1 MLALKSTQNTV
12 DLNCRI
18 KSILDS
24 ARYVSFYGEETEF
37 HTARGSNKIISCF
50 GQNNLPDGEVYFGPE
65 LYSSEGRVLI
75 NVPTKYDGQGFKK
88 LKLNFKNG
96 RLLEKYARV
105 LFKDNLWEE
114 DEGAL
119 YIGEVGLGTN
129 PANFRF
135 VNDILLDEKKLG
147 SFHIALG
154 NSYPN
159 SFNGN
164 RSTIHWDL
172 VHNLQSDDHSRII
185 VDGYVI
191 YNGGKYNV

>member
-1 MLALKSTQNTV
+1 M
-12 DLNCRI
+12 
-18 KSILDS
+18 
-24 ARYVSFYGEETEF
+24 
-37 HTARGSNKIISCF
+37 
-50 GQNNLPDGEVYFGPE
+50 
-65 LYSSEGRVLI
+65 
-75 NVPTKYDGQGFKK
+75 
-88 LKLNFKNG
+88 
-96 RLLEKYARV
+96 EKYARV

-135 VNDILLDEKKLG
+135 ANDILLDEKKLG

-172 VHNLQSDDHSRII
+172 VRNLQSDDHSRII

-191 YNGGKYNV
+191 YNG